1 MELER
6 RSSKPEVVRSSRT
19 EAFLLV
25 VNGKWKVVNA
35 KFFLLL
41 TTFYLPFTTIF
52 RGRLMAGRRIL
63 APEIKVQ
70 ILSPKPIFILFLS
83 ARSLMVSGACFGNKI
98 MGVQIFPRRPIFF
111 KVFLRRR
118 SPIGRGGS
126 FRNCSVWV
134 RLSPSV
140 FVIFLSKWRNVETH
154 KVRCGFVR
162 TRLVRVE
169 IPSSTPI

>member
-1 MELER
+1 MELARFITDEQVGGSSPLALSKILRLRSSMELER

-52 RGRLMAGRRIL
+52 RGRLTAGRRIL

-70 ILSPKPIFILFLS
+70 ILSPKPI
-83 ARSLMVSGACFGNKI
+83 
-98 MGVQIFPRRPIFF
+98 
-111 KVFLRRR
+111 
-118 SPIGRGGS
+118 
-126 FRNCSVWV
+126 
-134 RLSPSV
+134 SV
-140 FVIFLSKWRNVETH
+140 FIFYL
-154 KVRCGFVR
+154 
-162 TRLVRVE
+162 RVA
-169 IPSSTPI
+169 